1 MKPVTHVVGV
11 ESRTMAIRTRLAT
24 VANTSWRELFVRVGY
39 ANILLAIAIAVM
51 VGLQLGQRWWL
62 PNGFRFGVLHI
73 ALAAL
78 IVALQLLTTMRSS
91 KRSATYLPW
100 LSIIII
106 VIWFAYFYPLADF
119 EVGDR
124 FGYATRPDMIIGGLL
139 AIPVFFLAWKCFGPL
154 FPAIGVVAILYG
166 FFAADVPGHFKGPPI
181 PAERVISR
189 YVLDSSWSGLVRL
202 FANFVWLIMF
212 WGMLLEV
219 AGARK
224 LVTRLAQKLAARF
237 TSGPG
242 LVTVGTSGVVGSFT
256 GGGASDVAITGPIT
270 IPMMRRAGFRGAEAA
285 ALEAAASS
293 AAAVTPPI
301 LGAVAFIMADR
312 LGVAYR
318 EILAMTIVPAI
329 LWYVALIAYVVS
341 SSKLRAIRLAKQG
354 GLPSVESADPAA
366 SGPGLLTSTALPSTA
381 SAQPDSTRTLI
392 FAAITVI
399 LPLGVLLV
407 QVLND
412 TELYTAVFQAFIVLV
427 VVSVL
432 FRAEKSLETWWRGIV
447 RAATFAS
454 SVSVT
459 IVIVNIISDT
469 IFFTGLGSR
478 MGDIV
483 YDLSGG
489 HLLVASL
496 LMLVFGIFLSA
507 GMPTLV
513 IYFIMVFT
521 FQPVLIE
528 FNVPV
533 EATHFVAFYMG
544 ALNQLIMPVAASVLV
559 AAGIAGVRYWDAG
572 MEAAKLILPL
582 VLLPFL
588 FVFAPQLLLGVGEDT
603 VGHMML
609 LVTSVIV
616 SFIVINVAMG
626 GWLGR
631 PLVPAARVVLLVIGV
646 LAFIGVYRAED
657 VFLWAGL
664 IGGLAAL
671 GTGAGLSYVRRPR
684 SPVPEQA

>member
-1 MKPVTHVVGV
+1 
-11 ESRTMAIRTRLAT
+11 MAIRTRLGAVT
-24 VANTSWRELFVRVGY
+24 KVPWQKLNRDLIVRIGSANVM
-39 ANILLAIAIAVM
+39 LAIAILLM
-51 VGLQLGQRWWL
+51 VGFQMGQRWWL

-73 ALAAL
+73 ALAAI
-78 IVALQLLTTMRSS
+78 IVALQLLTTLRSS
-91 KRSATYLPW
+91 KRSASYLPW
-100 LSIIII
+100 LSIIVTI
-106 VIWFAYFYPLADF
+106 IWFAYFYPLADF
-119 EVGDR
+119 EVQDR
-124 FGYATRPDMIIGGLL
+124 LGYATRPDMVIGGLL
-139 AIPVFFLAWKCFGPL
+139 AIPVFFLAWKAFGPL
-154 FPAIGVVAILYG
+154 FPAIGLVAIGYG
-166 FFAADVPGHFKGPPI
+166 FFAADVPGHFQGPPI
-181 PAERVISR
+181 PAERVMSR
-189 YVLDSSWSGLVRL
+189 YVLNSSWSGLVQL

-237 TSGPG
+237 SSGPG

-270 IPMMRRAGFRGAEAA
+270 IPMMRRAGYRGAEAA
-285 ALEAAASS
+285 ALEAAAST

-301 LGAVAFIMADR
+301 LGRRRVHHGGPSRRSVQRHPGDDHHPGRTLVRGTHR
-312 LGVAYR
+312 LRCLVEQAPRDPPGTARRTNRCANLRTRCEWSRAPYVYR
-318 EILAMTIVPAI
+318 ATVDGQRPARQ
-329 LWYVALIAYVVS
+329 YA
-341 SSKLRAIRLAKQG
+341 
-354 GLPSVESADPAA
+354 
-366 SGPGLLTSTALPSTA
+366 
-381 SAQPDSTRTLI
+381 RTLI
-392 FAAITVI
+392 YAAITVV

-407 QVLND
+407 LVLND
-412 TELYTAVFQAFIVLV
+412 TELFTAVFQALVVLIVLA
-427 VVSVL
+427 VL
-432 FRAEKSLETWWRGIV
+432 LRAEKSWVTWWRGIV

-469 IFFTGLGSR
+469 IKFTGLGSR

-489 HLLVASL
+489 HLLLASL

-528 FNVPV
+528 FDVPV

-603 VGHMML
+603 FGHMTL
-609 LVTSVIV
+609 LVGSVIV

-631 PLVPAARVVLLVIGV
+631 PLVPAARGVLLVIGGLV
-646 LAFIGVYRAED
+646 FVGVYRSED
-657 VFLWAGL
+657 AFLWVGLIAGL
-664 IGGLAAL
+664 TALLA
-671 GTGAGLSYVRRPR
+671 GAGLSFSRR
-684 SPVPEQA
+684 SPAPEQA

>member
-1 MKPVTHVVGV
+1 
-11 ESRTMAIRTRLAT
+11 MAIRTRFAAVT
-24 VANTSWRELFVRVGY
+24 QTSWRELYARVGA
-39 ANILLAIAIAVM
+39 ANILLALSIAVM
-51 VGLQLGQRWWL
+51 VGLQIGQRWWL
-62 PNGFRFGVLHI
+62 PNGYRFGVLHI
-73 ALAAL
+73 AFAVL
-78 IVALQLLTTMRSS
+78 IVALHLLTTTRSS
-91 KRSATYLPW
+91 KRSAKLLPW
-100 LSIIII
+100 LSIVIV

-119 EVGDR
+119 EVADR
-124 FGYATRPDMIIGGLL
+124 FGYATRPDMVIGGLL
-139 AIPVFFLAWKCFGPL
+139 AIPVFYLAWRSFGPL
-154 FPAIGVVAILYG
+154 FPAIGLVAILYG

-181 PAERVISR
+181 PAERVMSR
-189 YVLDSSWSGLVRL
+189 YVLDASWSGLVRL

-224 LVTRLAQKLAARF
+224 LVTRLAQRLAARF

-312 LGVAYR
+312 LGVAYKD
-318 EILAMTIVPAI
+318 ILAMTIVPAI
-329 LWYVALIAYVVS
+329 LWYVALISYVVS

-354 GLPSVESADPAA
+354 GLPSVESPDTAA
-366 SGPGLLTSTALPSTA
+366 SGPGLLTSTALPSTP
-381 SAQPDSTRTLI
+381 AQPDSMRTLI

-399 LPLGVLLV
+399 VPLGVLLV
-407 QVLND
+407 QVLRD
-412 TELYTAVFQAFIVLV
+412 TELYTAVFQAFLTLV
-427 VVSVL
+427 AVSL
-432 FRAEKSLETWWRGIV
+432 IFRAEKSLETWWRGIV

-528 FNVPV
+528 FAVPV

-603 VGHMML
+603 VGHMVL
-609 LVTSVIV
+609 LVGSVVV
-616 SFIVINVAMG
+616 SFTVINVAMG

-631 PLVPAARVVLLVIGV
+631 PLVPAARGVLLLIGI
-646 LAFIGVYRAED
+646 LSFIGVYRSED

-664 IGGLAAL
+664 IAGLMAL
-671 GTGAGLSYVRRPR
+671 LSGAGLSYANARRA
-684 SPVPEQA
+684 PVPEQA

>member
-1 MKPVTHVVGV
+1 
-11 ESRTMAIRTRLAT
+11 
-24 VANTSWRELFVRVGY
+24 
-39 ANILLAIAIAVM
+39 
-51 VGLQLGQRWWL
+51 
-62 PNGFRFGVLHI
+62 
-73 ALAAL
+73 
-78 IVALQLLTTMRSS
+78 
-91 KRSATYLPW
+91 
-100 LSIIII
+100 
-106 VIWFAYFYPLADF
+106 
-119 EVGDR
+119 
-124 FGYATRPDMIIGGLL
+124 
-139 AIPVFFLAWKCFGPL
+139 
-154 FPAIGVVAILYG
+154 
-166 FFAADVPGHFKGPPI
+166 
-181 PAERVISR
+181 
-189 YVLDSSWSGLVRL
+189 
-202 FANFVWLIMF
+202 
-212 WGMLLEV
+212 
-219 AGARK
+219 
-224 LVTRLAQKLAARF
+224 
-237 TSGPG
+237 
-242 LVTVGTSGVVGSFT
+242 
-256 GGGASDVAITGPIT
+256 
-270 IPMMRRAGFRGAEAA
+270 MMRRSGYKGPEAA

-318 EILAMTIVPAI
+318 DILAMTIIPAI
-329 LWYVALIAYVVS
+329 LWYVALVSYVVS

-354 GLPSVESADPAA
+354 GLASVESPDAA
-366 SGPGLLTSTALPSTA
+366 SSGPGLLTSTALPSNA
-381 SAQPDSTRTLI
+381 DAQPDSMRTLF

-399 LPLGVLLV
+399 VPLGVLLV
-407 QVLND
+407 QVLRD
-412 TELYTAVFQAFIVLV
+412 TELYTAVFQAFLVLV
-427 VVSVL
+427 VISL
-432 FRAEKSLETWWRGIV
+432 LLRAEKSLETWWRGIV

-469 IFFTGLGSR
+469 IIFTGLGSR

-528 FNVPV
+528 FAVPV

-544 ALNQLIMPVAASVLV
+544 ALNQLIMPVASSVLV

-572 MEAAKLILPL
+572 MEAAKIILPL

-588 FVFAPQLLLGVGEDT
+588 FVFAPQLLLGVADDT
-603 VGHMML
+603 VGHMTL
-609 LVTSVIV
+609 LVGSVIV

-631 PLVPAARVVLLVIGV
+631 PLVPAARGVLLVIGGLV
-646 LAFIGVYRAED
+646 FVGVYRSED
-657 VFLWAGL
+657 ALLWVGL
-664 IGGLAAL
+664 IAGLAAL
-671 GTGAGLSYVRRPR
+671 LAGAGVSYARRPR

>member
-1 MKPVTHVVGV
+1 
-11 ESRTMAIRTRLAT
+11 MAIRTRLGAVT
-24 VANTSWRELFVRVGY
+24 KVPWQKLNRDLIVRIGSANVM
-39 ANILLAIAIAVM
+39 LAIAILLM
-51 VGLQLGQRWWL
+51 VGFQMGQRWWL

-73 ALAAL
+73 ALAAI
-78 IVALQLLTTMRSS
+78 IVALQLLTTLRSS
-91 KRSATYLPW
+91 KRSASYLPW
-100 LSIIII
+100 LSIIVTI
-106 VIWFAYFYPLADF
+106 IWFAYFYPLADF
-119 EVGDR
+119 EVQDR
-124 FGYATRPDMIIGGLL
+124 LGYATRPDMVIGGLL
-139 AIPVFFLAWKCFGPL
+139 AIPVFFLAWKAFGPL
-154 FPAIGVVAILYG
+154 FPAIGLVAIGYG
-166 FFAADVPGHFKGPPI
+166 FFAADVPGHFQGPPI
-181 PAERVISR
+181 PAERVMSR
-189 YVLDSSWSGLVRL
+189 YVLNSSWSGLVQL

-237 TSGPG
+237 SSGPG

-270 IPMMRRAGFRGAEAA
+270 IPMMRRAGYRGAEAA
-285 ALEAAASS
+285 ALEAAAST

-312 LGVAYR
+312 LGVAYKD
-318 EILAMTIVPAI
+318 ILAMTIIPAV

-341 SSKLRAIRLAKQG
+341 SSKLRAIRLARQG
-354 GLPSVESADPAA
+354 GPTDAQISEPAA

-381 SAQPDSTRTLI
+381 NAQPDSARTLI
-392 FAAITVI
+392 YAAITVV

-407 QVLND
+407 LVLND
-412 TELYTAVFQAFIVLV
+412 TELFTAVFQALVVLIVLA
-427 VVSVL
+427 VL
-432 FRAEKSLETWWRGIV
+432 LRAEKSWVTWWRGIV

-469 IFFTGLGSR
+469 IKFTGLGSR

-489 HLLVASL
+489 HLLLASL

-528 FNVPV
+528 FDVPV

-603 VGHMML
+603 FGHMTL
-609 LVTSVIV
+609 LVGSVIV

-631 PLVPAARVVLLVIGV
+631 PLVPAARGVLLVIGGLV
-646 LAFIGVYRAED
+646 FVGVYRSED
-657 VFLWAGL
+657 AFLWVGLIAGL
-664 IGGLAAL
+664 TALLA
-671 GTGAGLSYVRRPR
+671 GAGLSFSRR
-684 SPVPEQA
+684 SPAPEQA

>member
-1 MKPVTHVVGV
+1 
-11 ESRTMAIRTRLAT
+11 MAIRTRLGAVT
-24 VANTSWRELFVRVGY
+24 KVPWQKLNRDLLVRIGY

-78 IVALQLLTTMRSS
+78 IIALQLLTTMRSS

-100 LSIIII
+100 LSIIIT

-119 EVGDR
+119 EIGDR
-124 FGYATRPDMIIGGLL
+124 YGYATQPDMVIGGLL

-154 FPAIGVVAILYG
+154 FPAIGLVAILYG

-181 PAERVISR
+181 PAERVMSR
-189 YVLDSSWSGLVRL
+189 YVLNSSWSGLVQL

-224 LVTRLAQKLAARF
+224 IVTRLAQKLAARF
-237 TSGPG
+237 SSGPG

-270 IPMMRRAGFRGAEAA
+270 IPMMRRAGYRGAEAA
-285 ALEAAASS
+285 ALEAAAST

-312 LGVAYR
+312 LGVAYKD
-318 EILAMTIVPAI
+318 ILAMTIIPAV

-341 SSKLRAIRLAKQG
+341 SSKLRAIRLARQG
-354 GLPSVESADPAA
+354 GPTDAQISEPAA
-366 SGPGLLTSTALPSTA
+366 GAPGLLTSTALPSA
-381 SAQPDSTRTLI
+381 AQPDSTRTLI
-392 FAAITVI
+392 YAAITVV

-407 QVLND
+407 LVLND
-412 TELYTAVFQAFIVLV
+412 TELFTAVFQALVVLIVLA
-427 VVSVL
+427 VL
-432 FRAEKSLETWWRGIV
+432 LRAEKSWGTWWRGIV

-469 IFFTGLGSR
+469 IKFTGLGSR

-489 HLLVASL
+489 HLLLASL

-528 FNVPV
+528 FDVPV

-603 VGHMML
+603 FGHMTL
-609 LVTSVIV
+609 LVGSVIV

-631 PLVPAARVVLLVIGV
+631 PLVPAARGALLVIGGLV
-646 LAFIGVYRAED
+646 FVGVYRSED
-657 VFLWAGL
+657 AFLWVGLIAGL
-664 IGGLAAL
+664 TALLA
-671 GTGAGLSYVRRPR
+671 GAGLSFSRR

>member
-1 MKPVTHVVGV
+1 
-11 ESRTMAIRTRLAT
+11 MAIRTRLAAVT
-24 VANTSWRELFVRVGY
+24 QTSWRGLFARIGV
-39 ANILLAIAIAVM
+39 ANILLAFAIAAM
-51 VGLQLGQRWWL
+51 VGLQMGQRWWL
-62 PNGFRFGVLHI
+62 PNGFQFGVLHI

-91 KRSATYLPW
+91 KRSARFLPW
-100 LSIIII
+100 LSII
-106 VIWFAYFYPLADF
+106 VTVGWFVYFYPLADF

-124 FGYATRPDMIIGGLL
+124 FGYATRPDMIVGALL
-139 AIPVFFLAWKCFGPL
+139 AIPVFFLAWKSFGPL
-154 FPAIGVVAILYG
+154 FPAIGLVAIGYG
-166 FFAADVPGHFKGPPI
+166 FFASEVPGHFQGPPI

-189 YVLDSSWSGLVRL
+189 YVLNSSWSGLVQL

-237 TSGPG
+237 SSGPG

-270 IPMMRRAGFRGAEAA
+270 IPMMRRSGYKGAEAA

-312 LGVAYR
+312 LGVAYKD
-318 EILAMTIVPAI
+318 ILAMTIIPAV

-341 SSKLRAIRLAKQG
+341 SSKLRAIRLEKQG
-354 GLPSVESADPAA
+354 GLADTQAPEPAA
-366 SGPGLLTSTALPSTA
+366 SGPGLLTSTALPSA
-381 SAQPDSTRTLI
+381 APQPDSARTLF
-392 FAAITVI
+392 FAAVTVI
-399 LPLGVLLV
+399 LPLGVLLF

-412 TELYTAVFQAFIVLV
+412 TELFTAVFQALIVLIVLSV
-427 VVSVL
+427 VL
-432 FRAEKSLETWWRGIV
+432 RAESNLQTWWRGIV

-469 IFFTGLGSR
+469 IKFTGLGSR

-489 HLLVASL
+489 HLLLASL

-528 FNVPV
+528 FAVPI

-572 MEAAKLILPL
+572 MEATKLILPL

-588 FVFAPQLLLGVGEDT
+588 FVFAPQLLLGVADDT

-609 LVTSVIV
+609 LVSSVIV
-616 SFIVINVAMG
+616 SFIVINVGMG

-631 PLVPAARVVLLVIGV
+631 PLVPAARGALLVIGGLV
-646 LAFIGVYRAED
+646 FVGVYRSED
-657 VFLWAGL
+657 ALLWAGL
-664 IGGLAAL
+664 IAGLTAL
-671 GTGAGLSYVRRPR
+671 LAGAGLSYAHARR